1 MDIKK
6 KKIKYYF
13 SSSFSKFRAKQKQII
28 NKPMEIIPSKFK
40 LQEGINTKTEPIIKP
55 IMQ

>member
-28 NKPMEIIPSKFK
+28 HKPMEIIPSKFK
-40 LQEGINTKTEPIIKP
+40 LKEGINTKTEPIIKP